1 MKHVFQLVTVVLLF
15 VQTIGF
21 SQTESTATT
30 PIQET
35 NTTIE
40 TEKFKNAIGSFLLEE
55 GNFELEIVQE
65 KDKMYIVT
73 EFSRDILVQ
82 KNETTLREPTRGV
95 DLELIADNKDALKF
109 SQNGYETFIKRVT
122 KKD

>member
-21 SQTESTATT
+21 SQTEPTTTTST
-30 PIQET
+30 QET

-40 TEKFKNAIGSFLLEE
+40 TEKFKDAIGSFLLEE

-95 DLELIADNKDALKF
+95 DLELIADNKNALKF
-109 SQNGYETFIKRVT
+109 SQNGYETLIKRVT